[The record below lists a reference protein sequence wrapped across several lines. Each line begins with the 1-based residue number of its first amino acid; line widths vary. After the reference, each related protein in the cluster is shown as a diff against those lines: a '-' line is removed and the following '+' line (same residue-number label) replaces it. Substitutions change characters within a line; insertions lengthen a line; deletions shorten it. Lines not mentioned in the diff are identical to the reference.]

1 MRGGAGGDEGEGDE
15 VRVSKGKV
23 EKEGDR
29 IDGIESDVRA
39 RRG

>member
-29 IDGIESDVRA
+29 A
-39 RRG
+39 NRRN